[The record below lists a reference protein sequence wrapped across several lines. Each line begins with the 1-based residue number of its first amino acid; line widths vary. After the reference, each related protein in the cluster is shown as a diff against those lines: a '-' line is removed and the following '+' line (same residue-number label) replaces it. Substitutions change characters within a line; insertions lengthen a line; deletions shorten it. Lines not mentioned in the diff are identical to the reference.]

1 MKKLLCL
8 FLALALGLPAFAA
21 SFAEEP
27 VGEIPGTIE
36 YPYMGFRFVPPETFR
51 NTRGIVEMEEPFSFS
66 DIIRGA
72 ACSYFAMT
80 EESYSRF
87 KSGHGSNNIS
97 PEEIRME
104 SLFTVFALGN
114 GMTFHR
120 FNTVSGLEFEEEY
133 VRELA
138 RVGDTTFYLFMRGLN
153 KDFMEDI
160 SPEYLDEYVAMAGD
174 PDTAAAAISC
184 FEPAERPDL
193 NAGLIGSRLEFT
205 TTDLDGN
212 PVSSADLFAQN
223 DITLVN
229 FWAVWCGPCLG
240 ELEDLQAIHRNM
252 QLKGVGVAGL
262 LLDDYVEEAPAIL
275 EEYGVTYPVVL
286 MPDLDGL
293 ITLEGY
299 PTTVFVSSD
308 GTVLAGPVAGAD
320 VGRYHTILNDLLRK
334 K

>member
-1 MKKLLCL
+1 
-8 FLALALGLPAFAA
+8 
-21 SFAEEP
+21 
-27 VGEIPGTIE
+27 
-36 YPYMGFRFVPPETFR
+36 
-51 NTRGIVEMEEPFSFS
+51 
-66 DIIRGA
+66 
-72 ACSYFAMT
+72 
-80 EESYSRF
+80 
-87 KSGHGSNNIS
+87 
-97 PEEIRME
+97 
-104 SLFTVFALGN
+104 
-114 GMTFHR
+114 
-120 FNTVSGLEFEEEY
+120 
-133 VRELA
+133 
-138 RVGDTTFYLFMRGLN
+138 
-153 KDFMEDI
+153 MEDI
-160 SPEYLDEYVAMAGD
+160 DPIYLDEYVAMAGD
-174 PDTAAAAISC
+174 PDAAAAAISC

-252 QLKGVGVAGL
+252 QQKGVGVAGL

-299 PTTVFVSSD
+299 PTTVFVSSY